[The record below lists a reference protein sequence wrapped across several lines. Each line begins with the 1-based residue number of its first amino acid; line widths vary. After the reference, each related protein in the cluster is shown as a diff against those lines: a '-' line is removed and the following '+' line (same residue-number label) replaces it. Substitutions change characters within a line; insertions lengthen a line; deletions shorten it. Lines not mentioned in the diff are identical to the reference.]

1 MGIWVHSYAVL
12 HVQLEVNLIWPL
24 KPALIVVND
33 AWPLIGVRL
42 LAGDPPH
49 SRPLHLPHLHPDLLV
64 LFFGTCQNQHGD
76 NRGLRFCYAT
86 SCACLWSFKS
96 IEPFHLVY
104 MLPYI
109 LWFVYSNF
117 SAVAMLKE
125 KSPPPNAVN
134 PGSQFNLLP
143 RDLLIPWS
151 STFTGLKWD
160 GTFFELFKDGHAEG
174 GTFCCHWQQQSC
186 QLTPTWPWFPSALP
200 QTRMCRLWN
209 RQ

>member
-1 MGIWVHSYAVL
+1 MLWMGIVVHPYSYSHITCAGGGNLRENGVLWPSLNNSVVSWLRLQTTIDCIPHPYWMYTKRFSTLRCCWMGIWVHPYAVL

-33 AWPLIGVRL
+33 AWPWIGVRL

-49 SRPLHLPHLHPDLLV
+49 SRPLHLPHLHPDLLL

-125 KSPPPNAVN
+125 KSPPPKCR
-134 PGSQFNLLP
+134 QP
-143 RDLLIPWS
+143 R
-151 STFTGLKWD
+151 
-160 GTFFELFKDGHAEG
+160 
-174 GTFCCHWQQQSC
+174 
-186 QLTPTWPWFPSALP
+186 
-200 QTRMCRLWN
+200 
-209 RQ
+209 